1 MQHQYRSTELLIS
14 EAALAANAAV
24 LMRRLR
30 SRSGGAGGTRM
41 MAVVKADGYGHGAL
55 TVAKQALS
63 AGADSLGVAL
73 VEEGLALR
81 EAGIRAPIL
90 VLGGSW
96 GKGVDA
102 AVAHHLSLAVYDE
115 ATLMYMQRAA
125 SKLDTVAH
133 AHLKIDTGMARVG
146 LRDDVALGRTLS
158 QFKDCPR
165 VKCEGVFTHFAN
177 AGVDPEF
184 TAFQDGQFKRA
195 LERVRAQGY
204 RPIAHAAASGAML
217 LGESLHYDMVRPGI
231 ALYGAQVTGL
241 CPELV
246 PAQTLVTRPIRIAR
260 VEAGEPVGYGCTWRA
275 ERTSIVATLPIGYGD
290 GYPRQLSGKAFALV
304 KGRRARLIGLIC
316 MDMMM
321 IDVTDVPGVSLK
333 DAVVLLGEQGNERIT
348 PDELAELAGTIPYE
362 IMLGFTAR
370 VPRRAVPQ

>member
-14 EAALAANAAV
+14 EAALAANAAA
-24 LMRRLR
+24 LMRRLKGR
-30 SRSGGAGGTRM
+30 TGGARM

-55 TVAKQALS
+55 LVAKQALA

-90 VLGGSW
+90 VLGGAW
-96 GKGVDA
+96 GDGIDA
-102 AVAHHLSLAVYDE
+102 AVNNHLSLAVYDE
-115 ATLMYMQRAA
+115 ATLLYMQRAA
-125 SKLDTVAH
+125 ARLDTVAH

-146 LRDDVALGRTLS
+146 LKGEVALGRALA
-158 QFKDCPR
+158 QLKDCPR

-177 AGVDPEF
+177 AGVDGEF
-184 TAFQDGQFKRA
+184 TAFQDKQFRQA

-217 LGESLHYDMVRPGI
+217 SDEALHYDMVRPGI
-231 ALYGAQVTGL
+231 ALYGAQVTSL

-246 PAQTLVTRPIRIAR
+246 PAQTLVTRPVRIAR

-275 ERTSIVATLPIGYGD
+275 EHTAIVATLPIGYGD

-304 KGRRARLIGLIC
+304 KGQRARLIGLIC

-333 DAVVLLGEQGNERIT
+333 DEVVLLGEQGSERIT
-348 PDELAELAGTIPYE
+348 PDELAELTGTIPYE

-370 VPRRAVPQ
+370 VPRRTVSQ